1 MMNSHKHLACH
12 QGEFK
17 SHTYPLLFLLFI
29 CFWSFFYNIAA
40 IEVDSMEARNLVTA
54 REILANDNWLVPTMN
69 GEIRIAKPPLPTWI
83 AALVSLSAGGTDK
96 LWLLRIPNA
105 LSAVLLILFT
115 YGFSWTL
122 SRDRTLAFMAAAIL
136 ATNIVMMK
144 VGHRATWDIF
154 CHTFMLGALWAFMA
168 GMRENRGWPLFTVMG
183 TLMGL
188 SFLSKGPVSFFAL
201 LLPFTLSYLWIF
213 KVHELKTK
221 WPLIALAFSI
231 CVFISSLWP
240 LYIFNFHAEALLATV
255 QQESTAWGSRHVKN
269 FSYYL
274 QFPVYSGLW
283 LVVTIAVL
291 FKPFAEKR
299 VNSAQNYR
307 FLLLWLVL
315 AMLLLSVIPEKK
327 IRYLMPA
334 LIPLALLSGTL
345 LRGIMDSFGQGK
357 QEKGGLRVV
366 ALHALLVALV
376 GVVYPGVFFYQLYAV
391 NGSAT
396 LLFIIPVFAVFLT
409 IAVTSWILF
418 KKKNVFALVCL
429 TAIQSCVI
437 AFLSMDFYR
446 EVNLPN
452 PEYKR
457 MTQIDPSLLPVDT
470 NIFFMHHPPGIKYA
484 WDLKRQVKHWRVEEA
499 RQLLESGKTIAVIS
513 RGDPYKALTELIGE
527 DVVLQIIGRFDYKEK
542 RPQENKI
549 LLSKVRLRE

>member
-1 MMNSHKHLACH
+1 M
-12 QGEFK
+12 
-17 SHTYPLLFLLFI
+17 
-29 CFWSFFYNIAA
+29 
-40 IEVDSMEARNLVTA
+40 
-54 REILANDNWLVPTMN
+54 
-69 GEIRIAKPPLPTWI
+69 
-83 AALVSLSAGGTDK
+83 
-96 LWLLRIPNA
+96 
-105 LSAVLLILFT
+105 
-115 YGFSWTL
+115 
-122 SRDRTLAFMAAAIL
+122 
-136 ATNIVMMK
+136 
-144 VGHRATWDIF
+144 
-154 CHTFMLGALWAFMA
+154 
-168 GMRENRGWPLFTVMG
+168 
-183 TLMGL
+183 
-188 SFLSKGPVSFFAL
+188 
-201 LLPFTLSYLWIF
+201 
-213 KVHELKTK
+213 
-221 WPLIALAFSI
+221 
-231 CVFISSLWP
+231 
-240 LYIFNFHAEALLATV
+240 

-299 VNSAQNYR
+299 VNSARNYR